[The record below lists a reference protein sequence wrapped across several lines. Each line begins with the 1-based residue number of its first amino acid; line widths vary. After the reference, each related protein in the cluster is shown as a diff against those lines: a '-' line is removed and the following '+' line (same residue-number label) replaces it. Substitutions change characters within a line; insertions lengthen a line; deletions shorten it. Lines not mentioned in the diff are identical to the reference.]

1 MLWDHSRGLK
11 KNVAGRG
18 GAPIAHKKYLIV
30 DTVRYNLLWRSV
42 RFAPSPMERGVFVE
56 HTLAP
61 PSSISFF
68 VDHAEQVE
76 SKETQEEDDKEIHDM

>member
-1 MLWDHSRGLK
+1 MSQEEG
-11 KNVAGRG
+11 V
-18 GAPIAHKKYLIV
+18 PIAHKKYLIV

-56 HTLAP
+56 HTLASPQGIGVQSRP

-68 VDHAEQVE
+68 VDHAQQVE
-76 SKETQEEDDKEIHDM
+76 SKETKKDADDKEIHDV